1 MVRVRA
7 PPHLQQAEVQHP
19 HQGNQRLGSVNKIL
33 SLRISGCQVSGAL
46 LSEIFYQQPLQP
58 YCLSQVGL
66 LNDCYIQK
74 YNNSLHTSTTPE
86 ITEELSRAPQIIT
99 TKKYNYILYNFTIF
113 LQLCDLPSWTEW
125 LWLFLSC
132 PWLQNRVKL
141 YNPEHWLHWKLFQLW
156 QPSVSSELSLF
167 YSDDDQREV
176 DKIKT
181 FIDCAFCFALMCT

>member
-1 MVRVRA
+1 MWYEYEPLLTSSKLRSSTPTRVTRRPSPGNNFLRA
-7 PPHLQQAEVQHP
+7 SLS
-19 HQGNQRLGSVNKIL
+19 GS
-33 SLRISGCQVSGAL
+33 QVCWAI
-46 LSEIFYQQPLQP
+46 LSEIFHQQPLQS

-86 ITEELSRAPQIIT
+86 ITEELSRAPQITT
-99 TKKYNYILYNFTIF
+99 TKKYNYIFYDFTIF

-141 YNPEHWLHWKLFQLW
+141 YNPERWLHWKLF
-156 QPSVSSELSLF
+156 
-167 YSDDDQREV
+167 
-176 DKIKT
+176 
-181 FIDCAFCFALMCT
+181 